1 MAGDDIGAAAA
12 RRQEG
17 LADNLYPFKLV
28 SSSHIHRDLLMTN
41 KVYDDGTERLAC
53 DSARDRG
60 ECTFPPMSVCSG

>member
-28 SSSHIHRDLLMTN
+28 SL
-41 KVYDDGTERLAC
+41 GT
-53 DSARDRG
+53 
-60 ECTFPPMSVCSG
+60 